1 MGWNGICAV
10 SLGLVVHRL
19 ASSLCLHGKSGRGAS
34 SFGPGGGQHHEGRAG
49 IPSSGQLRDSP
60 LGVAAE
66 ETGQGAAW
74 RRCRLRLVGG
84 GMAPGAK
91 VSAVGRAVITAVL
104 GAGGQ
109 RAEDR
114 GRRTEDRGQR
124 TDHGQ
129 RTTDHGP
136 ACTDHRSLA
145 TDHWAKAVCRAGAVV
160 LLVGFWFDGGLFKL
174 ATAAPFWILLEVGRD
189 D

>member
-1 MGWNGICAV
+1 
-10 SLGLVVHRL
+10 
-19 ASSLCLHGKSGRGAS
+19 
-34 SFGPGGGQHHEGRAG
+34 
-49 IPSSGQLRDSP
+49 
-60 LGVAAE
+60 
-66 ETGQGAAW
+66 
-74 RRCRLRLVGG
+74 
-84 GMAPGAK
+84 MAPGAK

>member
-1 MGWNGICAV
+1 MP
-10 SLGLVVHRL
+10 L
-19 ASSLCLHGKSGRGAS
+19 AASGRRHGTGRQGLCRGQS
-34 SFGPGGGQHHEGRAG
+34 SDHGCARGRRTEG
-49 IPSSGQLRDSP
+49 
-60 LGVAAE
+60 
-66 ETGQGAAW
+66 
-74 RRCRLRLVGG
+74 
-84 GMAPGAK
+84 
-91 VSAVGRAVITAVL
+91 
-104 GAGGQ
+104 GGQ

-174 ATAAPFWILLEVGRD
+174 ATAAPFWILLELGRD
-189 D
+189 E